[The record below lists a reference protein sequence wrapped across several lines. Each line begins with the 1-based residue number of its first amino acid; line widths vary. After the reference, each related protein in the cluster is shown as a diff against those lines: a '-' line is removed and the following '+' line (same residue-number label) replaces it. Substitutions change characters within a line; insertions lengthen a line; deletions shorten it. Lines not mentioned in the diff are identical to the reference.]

1 MHMNE
6 YLTILTTGGL
16 LALFALLV
24 AYFLFAPDGGQHKRS
39 LYRMAA
45 LLFAMLL
52 IWNLLFVVEML
63 WRPQWAMNWQLGLA
77 FNLPLFPF
85 ITFVVK
91 EMLYPD
97 KHVGWRTILRHA
109 GPPFALL
116 AVYILT
122 YYLAPSASVWVLG
135 LMIVWGI
142 AYLGVMLPLAFIRV
156 RRYDALV
163 REIFVDTEGRS
174 LVWLARLSAML
185 FVFYL
190 MYAIFSTFELSYL
203 TTWLFNVIEFFVYMV
218 LGLQIARMRSSDLV
232 HIDQPED
239 EPEPEVAQMADE
251 QAAAVADPAAKRL
264 VAELEQWLLTDQRLS
279 SHDLNREMVA
289 RAMCTNHVTLARIL
303 RQQTGMTLAQFVTDV
318 RMREAERLLTETLLT
333 IEEIYLRVGYQTR
346 STFSRAFQDRNN
358 CSATEWRAQHSKPNK
373 PNNK

>member
-16 LALFALLV
+16 LALFALYV
-24 AYFLFAPDGGQHKRS
+24 AYFLLAPDGGQHKRS

-63 WRPQWAMNWQLGLA
+63 WRPQWTMDWQLGLA

-97 KHVGWRTILRHA
+97 KQVGWRTILRHA

-122 YYLAPSASVWVLG
+122 CCLAPSASVWVLG
-135 LMIVWGI
+135 LMIVWAI

-203 TTWLFNVIEFFVYMV
+203 TTWLFNVMEFFVYLV

-358 CSATEWRAQHSKPNK
+358 CSATEWRAQRNKPNK